1 MITIRLIE
9 ASSKIDR
16 TFWIQ
21 VLGAGAVVVAAILAI
36 RADNKR
42 VRENDKKLK
51 RHLYNTLLIARRK
64 LDSLYVTAF
73 STPLKSANVKNIEDV
88 PYSFEEIT
96 VLNHMF
102 VFSNTEKIIG
112 SIDENSLEF
121 AGILS
126 DDTNINL
133 CEFIIFSQTVTT
145 YIKDYNIVIN
155 DDDMTAVKYMAQLKP
170 LWDSANKH
178 LNQLIKDLQEN
189 QIKSGIFLK
198 KKKQQAKEKSH
209 KS

>member
-1 MITIRLIE
+1 M
-9 ASSKIDR
+9 
-16 TFWIQ
+16 
-21 VLGAGAVVVAAILAI
+21 
-36 RADNKR
+36 
-42 VRENDKKLK
+42 
-51 RHLYNTLLIARRK
+51 
-64 LDSLYVTAF
+64 DSLYVTAF